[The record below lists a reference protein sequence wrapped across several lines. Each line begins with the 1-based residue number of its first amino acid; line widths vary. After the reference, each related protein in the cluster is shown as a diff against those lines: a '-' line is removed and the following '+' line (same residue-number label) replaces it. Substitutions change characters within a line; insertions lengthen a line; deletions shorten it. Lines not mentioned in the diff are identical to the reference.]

1 MYSKKVLR
9 LIIITPL
16 LSVLITGCAASQV
29 SEATEQII
37 AEPKINSVC
46 SCRADRYDCHDFE
59 TRQEAREVYECCM
72 KKVGYDVHRL
82 DGDSDGI
89 ACEL

>member
-1 MYSKKVLR
+1 MYSKKALE

-16 LSVLITGCAASQV
+16 LLILITGCAASQPP
-29 SEATEQII
+29 EQII

-46 SCRADRYDCHDFE
+46 SCRADRYDCHDFK

-72 KKVGYDVHRL
+72 KKVGYDVHKL

-89 ACEL
+89 ACEF